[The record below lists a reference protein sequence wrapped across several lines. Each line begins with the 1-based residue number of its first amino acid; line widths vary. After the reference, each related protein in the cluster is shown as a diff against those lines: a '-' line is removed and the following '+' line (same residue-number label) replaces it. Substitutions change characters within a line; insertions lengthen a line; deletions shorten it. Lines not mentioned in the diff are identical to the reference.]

1 MQLQTYERQIIE
13 GEDLTLPIKW
23 TVKETGAEV
32 DLTGSTI
39 FFDAKRPEFDRFAVI
54 TDAVG
59 GEYTFN
65 LAAADTGGK
74 VTTGGEI
81 NLDYMVKHTNSSGE
95 VNYIYRIKIKVVGA
109 NE

>member
-1 MQLQTYERQIIE
+1 MALQIYERQIIE

-23 TVKETGAEV
+23 TIKETGAAV

-39 FFDAKRPEFDRFAVI
+39 FFDAKRPEFDRFATI
-54 TDAVG
+54 TNATE
-59 GEYTFN
+59 GEYTFS
-65 LAAADTGGK
+65 LSAADTDGK

-81 NLDYMVKHTNSSGE
+81 NLDYLVKHTNGSGE